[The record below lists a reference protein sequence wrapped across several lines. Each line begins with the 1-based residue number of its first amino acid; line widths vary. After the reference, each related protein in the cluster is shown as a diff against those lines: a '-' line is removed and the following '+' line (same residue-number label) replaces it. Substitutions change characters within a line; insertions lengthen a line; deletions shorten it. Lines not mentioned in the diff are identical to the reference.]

1 MPTPVRRANWLGM
14 AVAASILLVWELTVR
29 LGIVTFDYIPAPTA
43 ILQRS
48 EEMLSSGELVQNLQ
62 HTLTATL
69 LGWVLASV
77 VGLLLG
83 TILGLSRFAW
93 TYSMSSVDALRA
105 LPVVAFVPVAVLLF
119 GFTLKMEILVSCY
132 SALWPVLL
140 NTLAGMRSTH
150 PRLLETGS
158 VLGMSQLERLWK
170 LRLPAATPHIVV
182 GLRLGLAI
190 SLVLTLV
197 AEMVGNPQGIGY
209 ALIADSKSLQ
219 PERMFVSI
227 FAIGLAGIVLNAML
241 IGGARLLARGQMA
254 SSGELT

>member
-1 MPTPVRRANWLGM
+1 MPGVRRPNWLGL
-14 AVAASILLVWELTVR
+14 AVVAAVLLAWELTVR
-29 LGIVTFDYIPAPTA
+29 LGIVTFDYIPAPSA
-43 ILQRS
+43 IAAKS
-48 EEMLSSGELVQNLQ
+48 AEMTSSGELLHNLQ

-69 LGWVLASV
+69 VGWLIASLAGV
-77 VGLLLG
+77 LLG
-83 TILGLSRFAW
+83 TLLGLSRWAW
-93 TYSMSSVDALRA
+93 TYAMSSVDALRA

-119 GFTLKMEILVSCY
+119 GFTLKMEVLVSCY

-150 PRLLETGS
+150 PRLLETGR
-158 VLGMSQLERLWK
+158 VLGMSPLGRLWK
-170 LRLPAATPHIVV
+170 LRLPAATPYIVV

-197 AEMVGNPQGIGY
+197 AEMVGNPQGVGY

-227 FAIGLAGIVLNAML
+227 IAIGLAGIVLNAL
-241 IGGARLLARGQMA
+241 LLGAARLVARGQMA

>member
-1 MPTPVRRANWLGM
+1 MPGVRRPNWLGL
-14 AVAASILLVWELTVR
+14 AVVAAVLLAWELTVR
-29 LGIVTFDYIPAPTA
+29 LGIVTFDYIPAPSA
-43 ILQRS
+43 IAVKS
-48 EEMLSSGELVQNLQ
+48 AEMLSSGELLDNLQ

-69 LGWVLASV
+69 LGWLIASLAGVLI
-77 VGLLLG
+77 G
-83 TILGLSRFAW
+83 TLLGLSHWAW

-119 GFTLKMEILVSCY
+119 GFTLKMEVLVSCY

-150 PRLLETGS
+150 PRLLETGR
-158 VLGMSQLERLWK
+158 VLGLSRFGRLWK
-170 LRLPAATPHIVV
+170 LRLPAATPYIVV

-197 AEMVGNPQGIGY
+197 AEMVGNPQGVGY
-209 ALIADSKSLQ
+209 ALITDSKSLQ

-227 FAIGLAGIVLNAML
+227 IAIGLAGIVLNAL
-241 IGGARLLARGQMA
+241 LLGAAKLLARGQMA

>member
-1 MPTPVRRANWLGM
+1 M
-14 AVAASILLVWELTVR
+14 AAAVLLVWELTVR
-29 LGIVTFDYIPAPTA
+29 LGIVTFDYIPAPSA
-43 ILQRS
+43 IAAKS
-48 EEMLSSGELVQNLQ
+48 AEMLSSGELLHNLQ

-69 LGWVLASV
+69 LGWLIASLAGV
-77 VGLLLG
+77 LLG
-83 TILGLSRFAW
+83 TLLGLSRWAW

-119 GFTLKMEILVSCY
+119 GFTLKMEVLVSCY

-140 NTLAGMRSTH
+140 NTLAGIRSAH

-158 VLGMSQLERLWK
+158 VLGMSRFARLWK
-170 LRLPAATPHIVV
+170 LRLPAATPYIVV

-197 AEMVGNPQGIGY
+197 AEMVGNPQGVGY
-209 ALIADSKSLQ
+209 ALITDSKSLQ

-227 FAIGLAGIVLNAML
+227 IAIGLAGIVLNAL
-241 IGGARLLARGQMA
+241 LLGAARLLARGQMA

>member
-1 MPTPVRRANWLGM
+1 M
-14 AVAASILLVWELTVR
+14 VAAILLLWELTVR
-29 LGIVTFDYIPAPTA
+29 LGILTFDYIPAPSA
-43 ILQRS
+43 IAVKS
-48 EEMLSSGELVQNLQ
+48 AEMLSSGELLDNLQ

-69 LGWVLASV
+69 LGWLIASLAGVLI
-77 VGLLLG
+77 G
-83 TILGLSRFAW
+83 TLLGLSHWAW

-119 GFTLKMEILVSCY
+119 GFTLKMEVLVSCY

-150 PRLLETGS
+150 PRLLETGR
-158 VLGMSQLERLWK
+158 VLGLGRFGRLWK
-170 LRLPAATPHIVV
+170 LRLPAATPYIVV

-197 AEMVGNPQGIGY
+197 AEMVGNPQGVGY
-209 ALIADSKSLQ
+209 ALITDSKSLQ

-227 FAIGLAGIVLNAML
+227 IAIGLAGIVLNAL
-241 IGGARLLARGQMA
+241 LLGAAKLLARGQMA

>member
-1 MPTPVRRANWLGM
+1 MSVRSRTNWLGS
-14 AVAASILLVWELTVR
+14 AVAAGILLVWELTVR
-29 LGIVTFDYIPAPTA
+29 LGIVTFDYIPAPSA
-43 ILQRS
+43 IVARFGS
-48 EEMLSSGELVQNLQ
+48 MLSSGELMQNLQ

-69 LGWVLASV
+69 LGWLLASL
-77 VGLLLG
+77 VGVALG
-83 TILGLSRFAW
+83 TMLGLSHLAW

-105 LPVVAFVPVAVLLF
+105 LPVVAFVPVAVLLS
-119 GFTLKMEILVSCY
+119 GFTLKMEILVSAY

-140 NTLAGMRSTH
+140 NTLAGVRSTH
-150 PRLLETGS
+150 PRLLETGK
-158 VLGMSQLERLWK
+158 VLGMGRLAQLWK
-170 LRLPAATPHIVV
+170 LRLPAAAPHIVV
-182 GLRLGLAI
+182 GLRLGLAN

-227 FAIGLAGIVLNAML
+227 FAIGIAGIVLNAVL